1 MLITVLGSGS
11 SGNATIVSSGKTTIL
26 IDAGFSAKTI
36 QKRLQQIHFPLSQIN
51 AIIISHEHY
60 DHSKGWKSCAK
71 CFDAPV
77 YMTEGASQLL
87 QSEGKKNSVT
97 IFQTGRQ
104 FQIGDFTICPFP
116 VPHDSS
122 DPTAFIIENKKYS
135 IGIATDLGYLPNL
148 VKNYLNKCNML
159 ILESNHD
166 PDMLK
171 NGPYPWPLKQR
182 IMSRLGHLSNDTVR
196 IFISEYIDEKCFY
209 LFLAHLSRQN
219 NSPELALSTSLA
231 ALGSNKVT
239 KLLTTHQSNP
249 TEIIEL

>member
-104 FQIGDFTICPFP
+104 FQIGDLTICPFP

-135 IGIATDLGYLPNL
+135 IGIATDLGY
-148 VKNYLNKCNML
+148 
-159 ILESNHD
+159 
-166 PDMLK
+166 
-171 NGPYPWPLKQR
+171 
-182 IMSRLGHLSNDTVR
+182 
-196 IFISEYIDEKCFY
+196 
-209 LFLAHLSRQN
+209 
-219 NSPELALSTSLA
+219 
-231 ALGSNKVT
+231 
-239 KLLTTHQSNP
+239 
-249 TEIIEL
+249 